1 MAKQSKLRISNNE
14 IAHLSNAS
22 ACEFP
27 KYVTQILNLV
37 NGNAQGTRPHVVG
50 QMSDLIQEFEGISLQ
65 DWTEWYSRKRPDA
78 IRIATDKIYAKFIEM
93 RKAAEAIDRSMVEN
107 WVKDLVY
114 NKTYCGLKFQ
124 GAIIAFLA
132 NRVGKP
138 WRLANKDEEKNGID
152 GFIGEAAVQ
161 VKPSS
166 YKLEAHLP
174 EKIVAPIVFYVKRK
188 DGFDIE
194 FDADAF

>member
-1 MAKQSKLRISNNE
+1 
-14 IAHLSNAS
+14 
-22 ACEFP
+22 
-27 KYVTQILNLV
+27 
-37 NGNAQGTRPHVVG
+37 
-50 QMSDLIQEFEGISLQ
+50 
-65 DWTEWYSRKRPDA
+65 
-78 IRIATDKIYAKFIEM
+78 M

-132 NRVGKP
+132 KRVGKP
-138 WRLANKDEEKNGID
+138 WRLANIDEEKNGID
-152 GFIGEAAVQ
+152 GFIGEVAVQ

-166 YKLEAHLP
+166 YKLEDHLP

-188 DGFDIE
+188 DGVDIE